1 MEIKPIKTE
10 ADYNKALARAEVLM
24 DAPNRSKLADELEVL
39 SILIER
45 YEEEKWPM
53 DLPDPV
59 EAIKYRMEQLGYGTS
74 DLQKIL
80 GHRSRVSEIL
90 NRRRK
95 LSLQMIR
102 CLRTELHIPS
112 DALIG
117 DYALARSRKS
127 TRKTVRRK

>member
-1 MEIKPIKTE
+1 MDIRPIKNGT
-10 ADYNKALARAEVLM
+10 DYDKALARAEALM
-24 DAPNRSKLADELEVL
+24 DAKEGSKQADELEVL

-45 YEEEKWPM
+45 YEDEKWPM

-59 EAIKYRMEQLGYGTS
+59 EAIKYRMEQLGYGTA
-74 DLQKIL
+74 DLQRIL

-102 CLRTELHIPS
+102 CLRDQLRIPS

-117 DYALARSRKS
+117 DYRLMRSKKRV
-127 TRKTVRRK
+127 TVRRK